1 MKSIRKSYKII
12 LLVWCMIL
20 YGFIHAHV
28 ESFFLNKLDFLEV
41 VYEAF
46 TQSVC
51 LQSLTSICILSAWIV
66 WTFASIKDRNISQKR
81 CLLDAIGIEVL
92 LLANSGRETLGSGF
106 GTISL
111 LSLVA
116 IVLVLDIFVCGLKWL
131 AFQKYDEPTMCNES
145 FVCDNHD
152 IGIID
157 GVRKKYAEYLLRRL
171 RNVDNKEE
179 AFSLVVYGE
188 WGSGKTMF
196 LKCIE
201 DKLRNQGE
209 IIFNFNPW
217 NCNSEKLM
225 LNCFFDDLGDVLSEY
240 DSSLMKPM
248 IEYVDLLTSLDMPKP
263 LDVFASSVFGKGE
276 TSVNK
281 LKDEIRE
288 SLCKIGKSVYILID
302 DLDRLTK
309 SEIYEVIRLIRN
321 TANFPYLKF
330 IVACDRKYIVAQL
343 KELNMNPKYL
353 EKIFTMEV
361 SLPKMYQDYPCV
373 NRLKEVIVSMAD
385 DVILN
390 RIFELMPISTSELL
404 EKSLGNLRQAERFAR
419 SLVLN
424 WTFTKDRFKSD
435 KIDIRPDEF
444 FWIELIR
451 VIDAKLYEDLQF
463 TPYVFFEIKQ
473 NREYGQSMY
482 VLKSNDLAALVENN
496 CSINILNKVFPYNN
510 YSKPDCNT
518 IALLENYDKYFCLGK
533 APGTVSMNQ
542 LLQLLNIECKQDEF
556 EKLIDKFEHKERQS
570 ILNRLLMFDTKQL
583 TPISKLRFIDF
594 IFVFYGMYKDDKTDK
609 LLEKLLSLLQSK
621 VFQEKEKNYLLECLE
636 KTNGEYSQIIS
647 SNNICNKILQKQTET
662 DKEFIEEQKLENI
675 IRNNFMT
682 FVTKHECD
690 AGSILNESSAIHDI
704 VESSVVSSAVIDI
717 YGSYAYTS
725 YNAIIHKQIIDFF
738 STHKSKRISAIR
750 SFETINADNDAPQEL
765 YDALIEKKETEKKE
779 LFGSTDNYEEF
790 KEKCFEQN

>member
-1 MKSIRKSYKII
+1 
-12 LLVWCMIL
+12 MIL

-41 VYEAF
+41 VCEAF
-46 TQSVC
+46 TQNVC
-51 LQSLTSICILSAWIV
+51 LQSITSICILSAWII
-66 WTFASIKDRNISQKR
+66 WTFASIKDRNLSQKR
-81 CLLDAIGIEVL
+81 CLLDAIGIEVF
-92 LLANSGRETLGSGF
+92 LLANSERDTLGSGF

-111 LSLVA
+111 FSLVA
-116 IVLVLDIFVCGLKWL
+116 IVLMLDIFVCGLKWL

-209 IIFNFNPW
+209 IIFNFDPW

-263 LDVFASSVFGKGE
+263 LDVFASSVFGKRE

-330 IVACDRKYIVAQL
+330 IVACDRKYIVEQL

-373 NRLKEVIVSMAD
+373 NRLKEAIVSMAD
-385 DVILN
+385 DIILN
-390 RIFELMPISTSELL
+390 RIFEIMPISTSELL

-482 VLKSNDLAALVENN
+482 VLKSNDW
-496 CSINILNKVFPYNN
+496 
-510 YSKPDCNT
+510 
-518 IALLENYDKYFCLGK
+518 KYR
-533 APGTVSMNQ
+533 Q
-542 LLQLLNIECKQDEF
+542 L
-556 EKLIDKFEHKERQS
+556 
-570 ILNRLLMFDTKQL
+570 
-583 TPISKLRFIDF
+583 
-594 IFVFYGMYKDDKTDK
+594 
-609 LLEKLLSLLQSK
+609 
-621 VFQEKEKNYLLECLE
+621 
-636 KTNGEYSQIIS
+636 
-647 SNNICNKILQKQTET
+647 
-662 DKEFIEEQKLENI
+662 
-675 IRNNFMT
+675 
-682 FVTKHECD
+682 
-690 AGSILNESSAIHDI
+690 
-704 VESSVVSSAVIDI
+704 
-717 YGSYAYTS
+717 
-725 YNAIIHKQIIDFF
+725 
-738 STHKSKRISAIR
+738 
-750 SFETINADNDAPQEL
+750 
-765 YDALIEKKETEKKE
+765 
-779 LFGSTDNYEEF
+779 
-790 KEKCFEQN
+790 

>member
-1 MKSIRKSYKII
+1 MKSLRKSYKII

-20 YGFIHAHV
+20 YGFIHTHV

-41 VYEAF
+41 VYVAF

-51 LQSLTSICILSAWIV
+51 LQSLTSICILSAWII
-66 WTFASIKDRNISQKR
+66 WTFASIKDRNLSQKR
-81 CLLDAIGIEVL
+81 CLLDVFGIEVL
-92 LLANSGRETLGSGF
+92 LLANSERETLGSGF

-116 IVLVLDIFVCGLKWL
+116 TVLMLDIFVCGLKWL

-157 GVRKKYAEYLLRRL
+157 GVRKKYAESLLRRL
-171 RNVDNKEE
+171 RKVDNKEE

-201 DKLRNQGE
+201 DKLKNQGE

-248 IEYVDLLTSLDMPKP
+248 VEYVDLLTSLDMPKP
-263 LDVFASSVFGKGE
+263 LGVFASSVIGKRE
-276 TSVNK
+276 ANVNR

-330 IVACDRKYIVAQL
+330 IVACDRKYIVTQL
-343 KELNMNPKYL
+343 KELTIEPKYL
-353 EKIFTMEV
+353 EKIFMIEV
-361 SLPKMYQDYPCV
+361 SLPKIYQDYPCV
-373 NRLKEVIVSMAD
+373 NRLKEAIVSMTND
-385 DVILN
+385 IILN
-390 RIFELMPISTSELL
+390 RIFEIMPISTSELL
-404 EKSLGNLRQAERFAR
+404 EKSLSNLRQAERFAR

-463 TPYVFFEIKQ
+463 TPYVLFEIKQ

-482 VLKSNDLAALVENN
+482 VLKSNDLAKLVKNN
-496 CSINILNKVFPYNN
+496 CSIDILNKVFPYNN
-510 YSKPDCNT
+510 YSKPNCNT

-533 APGTVSMNQ
+533 APDTVSMSQ

-556 EKLIDKFEHKERQS
+556 EKMIDKFGHKERQS
-570 ILNRLLMFDTKQL
+570 IFNRLLMYDTKQL
-583 TPISKLRFIDF
+583 TQISKQRFIDF
-594 IFVFYGMYKDDKTDK
+594 IFIFYGRYENEKSDK
-609 LLEKLLSLLQSK
+609 LLKMFLNSFQSN
-621 VFQEKEKNYLLECLE
+621 VFQETERNYLLECLN
-636 KTNGEYSQIIS
+636 KTNWEYQQIIK
-647 SNNICNKILQKQTET
+647 SNNICNKIIKTQIET
-662 DKEFIEEQKLENI
+662 DKEFIGKQVLESI
-675 IRNNFMT
+675 IIKNFMA

-704 VESSVVSSAVIDI
+704 VASSVVRIDVFDI
-717 YGSYAYTS
+717 YGSYPNTY
-725 YNAIIHKQIIDFF
+725 YEAIIHQQMIEFF
-738 STHKSKRISAIR
+738 STHKSKRISAIKD
-750 SFETINADNDAPQEL
+750 FEIINADNDAPQEL
-765 YDALIEKKETEKKE
+765 FDALIDEKETEKIE
-779 LFGSTDNYEEF
+779 LFGSVDNYNEF
-790 KEKCFEQN
+790 KEKCFEHN

>member
-1 MKSIRKSYKII
+1 M
-12 LLVWCMIL
+12 
-20 YGFIHAHV
+20 
-28 ESFFLNKLDFLEV
+28 SF
-41 VYEAF
+41 
-46 TQSVC
+46 
-51 LQSLTSICILSAWIV
+51 
-66 WTFASIKDRNISQKR
+66 R
-81 CLLDAIGIEVL
+81 CNWNRGLFF
-92 LLANSGRETLGSGF
+92 ANSARETLGSGF

-131 AFQKYDEPTMCNES
+131 AFQKFDEPTMCNES

-171 RNVDNKEE
+171 RNIDNKEE

-209 IIFNFNPW
+209 IIFNFDPW

-263 LDVFASSVFGKGE
+263 LDVFASSVFGKRE

-330 IVACDRKYIVAQL
+330 IVACDRKYIIEQL

-385 DVILN
+385 DIILN
-390 RIFELMPISTSELL
+390 RIFEIMPISTSELL

-482 VLKSNDLAALVENN
+482 VLKSNDLAKLVGNN
-496 CSINILNKVFPYNN
+496 CSINILNKIFPYNN
-510 YSKPDCNT
+510 YSKPNCNT

-533 APGTVSMNQ
+533 APKTVSMNQ

-556 EKLIDKFEHKERQS
+556 EKMIDKFEHKERQS
-570 ILNRLLMFDTKQL
+570 ILNRLLMFDTKEL

-621 VFQEKEKNYLLECLE
+621 DFQEKEK
-636 KTNGEYSQIIS
+636 T
-647 SNNICNKILQKQTET
+647 IC
-662 DKEFIEEQKLENI
+662 
-675 IRNNFMT
+675 
-682 FVTKHECD
+682 
-690 AGSILNESSAIHDI
+690 
-704 VESSVVSSAVIDI
+704 
-717 YGSYAYTS
+717 
-725 YNAIIHKQIIDFF
+725 
-738 STHKSKRISAIR
+738 
-750 SFETINADNDAPQEL
+750 
-765 YDALIEKKETEKKE
+765 
-779 LFGSTDNYEEF
+779 
-790 KEKCFEQN
+790 